1 MSTELIK
8 TTVCIV
14 GAGPSGTATS
24 LMLAKMN
31 IPHVIVDA
39 SEFPRDK
46 VCGDGIDLKVVRVL
60 NHIDPS
66 IVQNELPVSPY
77 FSQSM
82 GMRFILPNGKQ
93 VDVMVDKNGSPVYQ
107 QPVFYVSKRM
117 EFDNFLFDKINR
129 NFADVRTGT
138 RIEKIE
144 RAGDKWLVYGKSRG
158 GSITIETKM
167 LVGADGDH
175 SIVLKH
181 VGERKVQREHYAAAV
196 RQYWKGVEGMHDK
209 KLIEIY
215 FPASLPFS
223 YFWIFPLNNK
233 EANIGY
239 GMASNYVAKKNINV
253 RQAFEELIKTDPYM
267 AHRFKNAQPMET
279 TKGWGV
285 PMATLNRKAHGDG
298 WLLVGDAAS
307 LVCPTS
313 GEGIGTGMLSGYI
326 ASLYIQ
332 RAVQQNN
339 FSENTF
345 ATYDREL
352 HKRLKQEEKL
362 YRTINRM
369 PDFLFTHGLNFFLS
383 SPLFKKW
390 YTRKEMPRWL
400 DTAYDKSITVN
411 FD

>member
-1 MSTELIK
+1 MPTEYLK

-24 LMLAKMN
+24 LTLAKMG

-39 SEFPRDK
+39 ADFPRDK
-46 VCGDGIDLKVVRVL
+46 ICGDGIDLKVIRVL

-66 IVQNELPVSPY
+66 IVQNELPVSPF
-77 FSQSM
+77 FSASM

-93 VDVMVDKNGSPVYQ
+93 VEVMADKNGSSVYQ
-107 QPVFYVSKRM
+107 HPVFYVSKRK
-117 EFDNFLFDKINR
+117 EFDQFLFGKINR
-129 NFADVRTGT
+129 QLADVHTGT
-138 RIEKIE
+138 RIEKME
-144 RAGDKWLVYGKSRG
+144 RTGDTWLLHGKKG
-158 GSITIETKM
+158 MADITIETK
-167 LVGADGDH
+167 LVVGADGDH
-175 SIVLKH
+175 SVVLKH

-196 RQYWKGVEGMHDK
+196 RQYWKDIDGMHDQ

-233 EANIGY
+233 EANVGY
-239 GMASNYVAKKNINV
+239 GMASNHVAKKNVNV
-253 RQAFEELIKTDPYM
+253 RQAFEELIRTDPYM
-267 AHRFKNAQPMET
+267 AQRFKRAQPLET

-285 PMATLNRKAHGDG
+285 PMATLNRQAHGDG

-332 RAVQQNN
+332 RAVQQQNYSAAM
-339 FSENTF
+339 FS
-345 ATYDREL
+345 TYDREL

-362 YRTINRM
+362 YRMINRM
-369 PDFLFTHGLNFFLS
+369 PDVIFTTGLNFFLS

-400 DTAYDKSITVN
+400 DTAFDRPINVN
-411 FD
+411 FS